1 MTHST
6 PTLPWVFQSP
16 RHIQQKSCLHLG
28 ALHVTAVFIL
38 LNADVVLGTV
48 FSVSTNVVADS
59 ESSAHF
65 EIHFQVVAQSVEA

>member
-6 PTLPWVFQSP
+6 RSRGSSNLLDISS
-16 RHIQQKSCLHLG
+16 KSHVTLG
-28 ALHVTAVFIL
+28 ALHVMAVFIL
-38 LNADVVLGTV
+38 LSADLVLGTV

-65 EIHFQVVAQSVEA
+65 EIHFQTVAQSAEA

>member
-1 MTHST
+1 M
-6 PTLPWVFQSP
+6 
-16 RHIQQKSCLHLG
+16 
-28 ALHVTAVFIL
+28 TAVFIL